1 MKVKIWGVIDVEEII
16 EVDDRYENAVIQGDI
31 WFQNTKEEMM
41 EIERL
46 SNEVAHIASS
56 YLYDKYGNN
65 LHKHSIS
72 VYDLDHNPI
81 YEE

>member
-1 MKVKIWGVIDVEEII
+1 MKVKIRGVIDVEEII

-31 WFQNTKEEMM
+31 WFQNTKEELM

-46 SNEVAHIASS
+46 SNEVAYIASS
-56 YLYDKYGNN
+56 CLYDKYGNN

-72 VYDLDHNPI
+72 VYDLDYNPI